1 MAGGLRYGPLGP
13 TAIHLCIDM
22 QRLFGPGLPWAVP
35 WMQQILPNVRA
46 IARRHPDRTVFTRFI
61 PPRRLEDTNGAWRR
75 YYERWREV
83 TGDVLDPVHLGLHP
97 LLEEFA
103 PPARVI
109 DKAVYSPWTEG
120 ALDTLLRGSGVDT
133 IVMTGGETDICVLGA
148 VIGAVDRGYRV
159 ILASDAICSSADQ
172 THDALMTLYRE
183 RFGEQIETAPTEAI
197 LDAWGQASSS
207 VSQ

>member
-1 MAGGLRYGPLGP
+1 MAEGLRYGPLGP

-35 WMQQILPNVRA
+35 WMEEVLPKVEA
-46 IARRHPDRTVFTRFI
+46 IARHHADRTVFTRFI
-61 PPRRLEDTNGAWRR
+61 PPHRPEDANGAWRR
-75 YYERWREV
+75 YYQRWSEV
-83 TGDVLDPVHLGLHP
+83 TGEVLDPVHLGLHP
-97 LLEEFA
+97 ALERFS
-103 PPARVI
+103 PPARIV

-120 ALDTLLRGSGVDT
+120 ALDKLLLGTGVDT
-133 IVMTGGETDICVLGA
+133 IVISGGETDVCVLGA

-159 ILASDAICSSADQ
+159 VLASDAICSSADQ
-172 THDALMTLYRE
+172 THDALMTLYQE

-197 LDAWGQASSS
+197 LDAWAQASSS